1 VRAQAKPIPSCLC
14 AGVDL
19 AQGAATRVRKRDRYG
34 LACMRAGVSVS
45 GQNGVSLVA
54 SAVSFAFIGLICLYS
69 RSLLPLG
76 GSPLRSAPS
85 PPVYHASHCL
95 SLSRAPAAA
104 PSLSLI
110 SYLDHST
117 QAPIKQHKHQV
128 PCGRQEQAHV
138 RTVVKTVVKTHEP
151 STMSATGA
159 STCIREMLL
168 TFAGPPPSCRTCA

>member
-1 VRAQAKPIPSCLC
+1 MRAQAKPIPSCLC

-110 SYLDHST
+110 SCLHDVPT
-117 QAPIKQHKHQV
+117 QAPRTQHKQQV
-128 PCGRQEQAHV
+128 PCRRQGQARASARCCSHLRAHLRGTEPV
-138 RTVVKTVVKTHEP
+138 GEACAGTQKSVCASQQRTH
-151 STMSATGA
+151 
-159 STCIREMLL
+159 R
-168 TFAGPPPSCRTCA
+168 